1 MNAVFI
7 VRSCQYWH
15 NFRGERGSVHSIEH
29 VFDSEDK
36 AKKYIANFRRSGVDA
51 QTKDTSDEPDRWLR
65 RVEELRVFVRDN
77 GWARKSTDELCRY
90 LHVSA
95 EERMA
100 YFGY

>member
-65 RVEELRVFVRDN
+65 LTDRYSGEFKLDMWVDKMIVE
-77 GWARKSTDELCRY
+77 
-90 LHVSA
+90 
-95 EERMA
+95 
-100 YFGY
+100 